1 MIPQKIQL
9 TLLSKEFSLIHTRTI
24 EMARSSTIHSSSFE
38 SKLIEPKQLTESR
51 SFLESAFAHT
61 HIRNVLQ
68 LEKSEDFLSNEKLL
82 LIGNEGRTEP
92 GFLCFLPK
100 KPVQFLHCR
109 LDQGK
114 YLRLRVDSSLFDKGT
129 VFIATFELGIVT
141 LQDCWMWKGESLL
154 QQPFSK
160 RFPYVHT
167 FLQSYIVKDPKLSG
181 VELQAVTLHPL
192 TALQS
197 LIQSE
202 EYLSIDFVPENPRR
216 RRCSY
221 RIEQRVAKP
230 KPAMR
235 PPPNGKHVLAPRPP
249 VEKLHLKPRQPVGEL
264 VAVAKNIQGLP
275 DTFDLFSYDRKHIG
289 EAAVQEE
296 EISFLLRKQ
305 LQSTSSLLVV
315 VEWNSFLDAYEIKKI
330 APKGSRIAQFVDFT
344 NASAQQKPEAEGLSS
359 SEYTVDGDTD
369 EYDNAVPAD
378 TVHPT
383 SGLRGE

>member
-1 MIPQKIQL
+1 
-9 TLLSKEFSLIHTRTI
+9 
-24 EMARSSTIHSSSFE
+24 MARSSTIHSTSFE

-51 SFLESAFAHT
+51 TFLESAFAHT
-61 HIRNVLQ
+61 HIRNILQ

-92 GFLCFLPK
+92 GFLCFMPK
-100 KPVQFLHCR
+100 KPVQYIHCR

-129 VFIATFELGIVT
+129 IFIAAFELGILT

-167 FLQSYIVKDPKLSG
+167 FLNSYIVKDPKLSG
-181 VELQAVTLHPL
+181 VEVQAVTLYPL
-192 TALQS
+192 SELQT

-202 EYLSIDFVPENPRR
+202 EYLSIDFIPENPRR

-221 RIEQRVAKP
+221 RIEQRIGKP
-230 KPAMR
+230 KPTNR
-235 PPPNGKHVLAPRPP
+235 VPPVHTPAKHVLAPRPP
-249 VEKLHLKPRQPVGEL
+249 VAKLHLQPRQPVGEL

-289 EAAVQEE
+289 EAAVQED

-305 LQSTSSLLVV
+305 FQSTSSLLVV
-315 VEWNSFLDAYEIKKI
+315 VEWNLFLDAYEIKKL
-330 APKGSRIAQFVDFT
+330 APKGSRIAHHVDFT
-344 NASAQQKPEAEGLSS
+344 NASQQQKREVEDVSQ
-359 SEYTVDGDTD
+359 SEYTVGGDTD